1 MAWASLT
8 ALVPAIVTLLSKMGA
23 VDLAYHV
30 RTGDMILATRSI
42 PNVDTFTFTVRGQP
56 WLDQQWLAQVVFSA
70 FFKLG
75 GQTYG
80 WATLAALQATLV
92 ALTFFPVY
100 LACRA
105 SGATPRTGALLT
117 LGGFVVAS
125 PALAMRPQLLALPLF
140 GVTLWVVAGRVVHPG
155 RLWLVPIL
163 TALCANIHGSFALFP
178 LVVGIAWLDD
188 LRTHAPGARRT
199 LAVGA
204 VSLAATLV
212 NPFGIHVWTYAYN
225 LSTNPVIRKT
235 ISEWA
240 PVTLAQVSGWF
251 MIGSG
256 LLVAGYFARRTRPVP
271 WIPLLTLALFFV
283 LALAAQRAIVWWGL
297 VTPVVMAGVL
307 AEATR
312 ARTAEEPEPE
322 EAPAR
327 KEPALP
333 AIVIM
338 STLLLGIAVL
348 APWWRGPGF
357 AHYLNAAPPGLT
369 HAVQQLPPG
378 TRLLAHQPW
387 GSWFEYAA
395 PDVPV
400 FVDSRI
406 EIVPA
411 DIWKDY
417 GQLGFA
423 GARWR
428 DVLQKYDVQAIVA
441 DKSSWNVMI
450 PILRADPDWH
460 VAYEDDDGVLF
471 VRTGDA

>member
-8 ALVPAIVTLLSKMGA
+8 ALVPALVTLLSKMGA

-42 PNVDTFTFTVRGQP
+42 PRVDSFTFTVFNRP
-56 WLDQQWLAQVVFSA
+56 WLDQQWLAQVVFA
-70 FFKLG
+70 TVFKLG
-75 GQTYG
+75 GQSYG
-80 WATLAALQATLV
+80 WATLAAVQAILV
-92 ALTFFPVY
+92 GLTFFPVY

-105 SGATPRTGALLT
+105 SGATPRTASLLT
-117 LGGFVVAS
+117 LVGFVVAS

-140 GVTLWVVAGRVVHPG
+140 AVTLWVIAGRAAHPM
-155 RLWLVPIL
+155 RLWLVPVL

-188 LRTHAPGARRT
+188 LRTHAPLRWRTFTVGALSMVAT
-199 LAVGA
+199 LA
-204 VSLAATLV
+204 
-212 NPFGIHVWTYAYN
+212 NPFGIHVWSYAYD

-240 PVTLAQVSGWF
+240 PVTLAQISGWF

-283 LALAAQRAIVWWGL
+283 LALSAQRAIVWWGL

-307 AEATR
+307 AEAAR
-312 ARTAEEPEPE
+312 ARAAEESSPDET
-322 EAPAR
+322 PAR
-327 KEPALP
+327 REPALP

-338 STLLLGIAVL
+338 GTLLVGIAVL

-369 HAVQQLPPG
+369 RAVQQLPPG

-395 PDVPV
+395 PDIPV

-428 DVLQKYDVQAIVA
+428 EVLQKYNVQAILA
-441 DKSSWNVMI
+441 DKSSWDLI
-450 PILRADPDWH
+450 PTLRADPDWH

-471 VRTGDA
+471 VRTGGA